1 MALGNITSRQAE
13 TVASETRELVN
24 DRDVT
29 TLAVT
34 ALSAAGG
41 VIVAQTITDTVMG
54 ALDMNAD
61 PTNLKEYGVS
71 VTVKALTAVAF
82 GFAATSLGGLGLVA
96 AGFMAIGSLAS
107 AGADLIEGLLTQAP
121 LGGTPLASGTHYG
134 SNKMMANATS
144 GGSARVVSAT
154 SNGSTSSSDENI
166 EFRETADDEVTFR

>member
-121 LGGTPLASGTHYG
+121 LGADNPLASGTMGNYM
-134 SNKMMANATS
+134 SRNTT
-144 GGSARVVSAT
+144 GSARVVST
-154 SNGSTSSSDENI
+154 SSNGSSASSGGDI
-166 EFRETADDEVTFR
+166 EFRETDADEVQFR

>member
-82 GFAATSLGGLGLVA
+82 GVAATSLGGLGLVA
-96 AGFMAIGSLAS
+96 SGFMAIGALAS

-121 LGGTPLASGTHYG
+121 LGGTPLASGTMDSYM
-134 SNKMMANATS
+134 SRNTT
-144 GGSARVVSAT
+144 GSARVVE
-154 SNGSTSSSDENI
+154 TSSSGSSGSSDAV
-166 EFRETADDEVTFR
+166 EFRETAEDEVEFR

>member
-13 TVASETRELVN
+13 TVAAETRELVN

-41 VIVAQTITDTVMG
+41 VIVAQTITDAVMEQ
-54 ALDMNAD
+54 LDMSAD

-71 VTVKALTAVAF
+71 VTVKALVALGF

-107 AGADLIEGLLTQAP
+107 AGADLVEGLLTQAP
-121 LGGTPLASGTHYG
+121 LGDTPLASNTYTPNGMEMRQ
-134 SNKMMANATS
+134 SD
-144 GGSARVVSAT
+144 SARVVST
-154 SNGSTSSSDENI
+154 QSNGSSSSEEIDFRATSEEEV
-166 EFRETADDEVTFR
+166 EFR

>member
-1 MALGNITSRQAE
+1 MGIGKITSRQAE

-71 VTVKALTAVAF
+71 VTIKALTAVAF

-121 LGGTPLASGTHYG
+121 LGDTPLASGTA
-134 SNKMMANATS
+134 NRMMSRNTS
-144 GGSARVVSAT
+144 GSARVVST
-154 SNGSTSSSDENI
+154 NTNGSSSGSGPV
-166 EFRETADDEVTFR
+166 EFRETAADEVTFR

>member
-121 LGGTPLASGTHYG
+121 LGDDNPLASGTHYG
-134 SNKMMANATS
+134 DMMASNTT
-144 GGSARVVSAT
+144 GSARVVST
-154 SNGSTSSSDENI
+154 SSNGSASNAESV
-166 EFRETADDEVTFR
+166 EFRETAEDEVTFR

>member
-121 LGGTPLASGTHYG
+121 LGDDNPLASGHYG
-134 SNKMMANATS
+134 DMMASNTT
-144 GGSARVVSAT
+144 GSARVVST
-154 SNGSTSSSDENI
+154 SSNGSSSGEESV
-166 EFRETADDEVTFR
+166 EFRETAEDEVTFR